1 VAAGRAARDRGRDR
15 AAGIAAAAVALAE
28 PLAWLPPAAAAAAVP
43 GAAVAAALGAVR
55 VNPRRLR
62 QIGWTLVV
70 ADAATLVLL
79 VAAFR

>member
-1 VAAGRAARDRGRDR
+1 MAAGRAARDRGRDR

-28 PLAWLPPAAAAAAVP
+28 PLAWLPPAAAVP